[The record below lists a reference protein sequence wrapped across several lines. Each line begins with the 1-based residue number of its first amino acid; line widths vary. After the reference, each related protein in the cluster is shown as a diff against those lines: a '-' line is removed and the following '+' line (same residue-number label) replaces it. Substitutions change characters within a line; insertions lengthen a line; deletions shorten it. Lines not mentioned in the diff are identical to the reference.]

1 MAVLARPHG
10 PSTCDRPDRV
20 GSVDMGAMPAPAV
33 TPPSKNGSEHAIV
46 IQNLRKQ
53 FGADERLVVA
63 LDDVSLDIGRGE
75 FVAVVGPSG
84 CGKSTLLALIAG
96 LQRPTSGRVRIEG
109 REVVGPYT
117 DVGIVFQNH
126 VLLDWLTTL
135 ENILFQADM
144 RRLPRREYL
153 SRAHEL
159 IGMVS
164 LTGFEKSYPYQ
175 LSGGMKQRTS
185 ICRALLHDPPLLL
198 MDEPFGALD
207 ALTRDQLCI
216 DLEKIWLGSGKTV
229 LFITHSVQEAVQLAD
244 RVLVM
249 TPRPGRIFHE
259 VAVDLPRPRY
269 QHGTEAGL
277 NDYVAEIKAKFV
289 EQGILRT

>member
-1 MAVLARPHG
+1 
-10 PSTCDRPDRV
+10 
-20 GSVDMGAMPAPAV
+20 MPAPRV
-33 TPPSKNGSEHAIV
+33 MTTGRNSSELAIDV
-46 IQNLRKQ
+46 RNLHKR
-53 FGADERLVVA
+53 FGAGDRRVDA
-63 LDDVSLDIGRGE
+63 LDDVSLEIGRGE

-96 LQRPTSGRVRIEG
+96 LQRPTSGEVRIEG

-135 ENILFQADM
+135 DNILFQADM

-153 SRAHEL
+153 SRAEEL

-175 LSGGMKQRTS
+175 LSGGMKQRTA
-185 ICRALLHDPPLLL
+185 ICRALLHDPPYLL

-259 VAVDLPRPRY
+259 VTVDLPRPRY
-269 QHGTEAGL
+269 QGGTEARSF
-277 NDYVAEIKAKFV
+277 NDYTAEIKAKFV